1 MAYNIADLFE
11 HTVDVLPDR
20 IALID
25 GESRLTYKELDDRAN
40 AMGHH
45 LAACGVVKDD
55 HVGIYAQNS
64 HEWLEAMLGCLKIRA
79 VPVNVNYRYVEDEL
93 SYLIG
98 NAELVACVFDQEY
111 AGRLSA
117 VAGRSPKLKTFVH
130 IEDNSGADVAALG
143 SVGFSDAIAA
153 QSTERDFAERS
164 EDDIYVIY
172 TGGTTGMPKGVMW
185 RSEDIFFAL
194 GQGIDA
200 LTGERVSSEF
210 SRAEQ
215 AAQSE
220 TPLIFCIIPP
230 LMHGAAQIATLSQWF
245 MGSTLV
251 VVRKFDPEEIW
262 NLFAA
267 EGVNSVLITGDA
279 MARPLVDA
287 LDAEPDRWDL
297 SQLVSVSSSAAL
309 FSQSVKD
316 RYLDQFPN
324 LIITDSIGST
334 ESGFNGLTYA
344 SKGAKAT
351 AGGPTVSAGRDV
363 VILDEELQIIPDGDH
378 RIGKLGRGGNIPLGY
393 YNDPVKTAET
403 FVIAADGQRY
413 AVSGDSA
420 QWAGPGQM
428 TMLGRGSV
436 SINSG
441 GEKIFPEEVE
451 QALKAHPAVFDCT
464 VVGVSDERWGQKVA
478 AVVQFR
484 DGQDATLVDL
494 VDHTRTHIAGYKV
507 PRELHV
513 VEVILR
519 SPSGKPDYR
528 WAKEL
533 AESGTAKVEG

>member
-1 MAYNIADLFE
+1 MAFNIADLFE
-11 HTVDVLPDR
+11 HTVDVVPDR
-20 IALID
+20 IAVVD
-25 GESRLTYKELDDRAN
+25 GEVRLSYADLDERGN
-40 AMGHH
+40 RIGHY
-45 LAACGVVKDD
+45 LASQGVGKDD

-64 HEWLEAMLGCLKIRA
+64 HKWLEAMLGCLKIRA
-79 VPVNVNYRYVEDEL
+79 VPINVNYRYVEDEL

-98 NAELVACVFDQEY
+98 NAELVACVYDQEY

-117 VAGRSPKLKTFVH
+117 VADRSPELTTFVH
-130 IEDNSGADVAALG
+130 IEDDSGSDTSALG
-143 SVGFSDAIAA
+143 SVSFEDACAA
-153 QSTERDFAERS
+153 SSPERDFEQRS
-164 EDDIYVIY
+164 GDDIYVIY

-200 LTGERVSSEF
+200 LTGERVTSEYH
-210 SRAEQ
+210 RAEQ
-215 AAQSE
+215 AAASP
-220 TPLIFCIIPP
+220 TPLIFCVIPP

-245 MGSTLV
+245 VGTTLV
-251 VVRKFDPEEIW
+251 LVRKFSAEGVWDV
-262 NLFAA
+262 FQS
-267 EGVNSVLITGDA
+267 EGVNSVLVTGDA
-279 MARPLVDA
+279 MARPLMDA
-287 LDAEPDRWDL
+287 LEAEPERWDL
-297 SQLVSVSSSAAL
+297 SQLISVSSSAAL
-309 FSQSVKD
+309 FSQSLKD
-316 RYLDQFPN
+316 RYLEYFPN

-344 SKGAKAT
+344 TKGEKAA
-351 AGGPTVSAGRDV
+351 AGGPTVAAGRDV
-363 VILDEELQIIPDGDH
+363 VILDEDLQIIPGGDT

-393 YNDPVKTAET
+393 YNDPIKTAET
-403 FVIAADGQRY
+403 FVVAADGKRY

-420 QWAGPGQM
+420 QWAGAGQI

-464 VVGVSDERWGQKVA
+464 VIGVKDERWGQRVA
-478 AVVQFR
+478 AVVQFQG
-484 DGQDATLVDL
+484 DSSATLEEL
-494 VDHTRTHIAGYKV
+494 GAHTRTHIAGYKI

-513 VEVILR
+513 VELIVR

-533 AESGTAKVEG
+533 AESGAAKVEG